1 MIKSFNDKNTEKIAH
16 AIRVKAWVNIE
27 SAVRRKLKMLNAAVE
42 LKDLLVPPGNNL
54 EALKGDREGQYSIR
68 INKQYRVCF
77 KWVDGDA
84 YDVEVTDYH

>member
-1 MIKSFNDKNTEKIAH
+1 MIKSFNDKNTEKIAR